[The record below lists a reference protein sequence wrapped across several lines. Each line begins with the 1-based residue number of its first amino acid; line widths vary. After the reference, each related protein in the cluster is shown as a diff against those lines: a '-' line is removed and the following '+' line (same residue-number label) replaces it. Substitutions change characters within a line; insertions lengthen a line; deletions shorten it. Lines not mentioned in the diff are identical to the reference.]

1 MTDTLRFGFLGPAAT
16 FTEAALLRLIADRG
30 FADAQS
36 IPAHSVDEA
45 LAAVAAGDLSG
56 AVVPM
61 ENSVEGGVPATLD
74 ALTRHGEL
82 QIVAETLIDVRFVLA
97 ARPGTQLSDIT
108 AFGTHPH
115 AEAQT
120 RGWVA
125 GHLPGVT
132 YVPASSTAA
141 AAQTAAED
149 GSDYQA
155 AVCPALA
162 AQRYGLEV
170 LADDIG
176 DRHDTVTR
184 FVLVRKPAA
193 MPPATG
199 ADKTTIVAALASDRA
214 GSLLELLEQFSTRG
228 VNLARIESRPTGD
241 GLGLYQFSLD
251 LVGHVAEPRIS
262 EALAGVHRLARR
274 VQFLGSYPAAESSVE
289 PVDPRMT
296 ADCFEAADA
305 WVEGIRSYLS

>member
-30 FADAQS
+30 FADAQR

-241 GLGLYQFSLD
+241 GLGP
-251 LVGHVAEPRIS
+251 V
-262 EALAGVHRLARR
+262 
-274 VQFLGSYPAAESSVE
+274 SYTHLRAHETS
-289 PVDPRMT
+289 
-296 ADCFEAADA
+296 
-305 WVEGIRSYLS
+305 

>member
-30 FADAQS
+30 FTDAQR

-74 ALTRHGEL
+74 ALSQHGEL

-97 ARPGTQLSDIT
+97 AHPGTQLSDIT

-125 GHLPGVT
+125 KNLPGVT

-141 AAQTAAED
+141 AAQAASED

-296 ADCFEAADA
+296 ADCFDAADA

>member
-30 FADAQS
+30 FTDAQR

-74 ALTRHGEL
+74 ALSQHGEL

-97 ARPGTQLSDIT
+97 AHPGTQLSDIT

-125 GHLPGVT
+125 KNLPGVT

-141 AAQTAAED
+141 AAQAASED

-296 ADCFEAADA
+296 ADRFEAADA

>member
-1 MTDTLRFGFLGPAAT
+1 M
-16 FTEAALLRLIADRG
+16 
-30 FADAQS
+30 
-36 IPAHSVDEA
+36 
-45 LAAVAAGDLSG
+45 
-56 AVVPM
+56 
-61 ENSVEGGVPATLD
+61 
-74 ALTRHGEL
+74 
-82 QIVAETLIDVRFVLA
+82 
-97 ARPGTQLSDIT
+97 
-108 AFGTHPH
+108 
-115 AEAQT
+115 
-120 RGWVA
+120 
-125 GHLPGVT
+125 
-132 YVPASSTAA
+132 
-141 AAQTAAED
+141 
-149 GSDYQA
+149 
-155 AVCPALA
+155 CPALA